1 MYEEIFLFSTRVLTV
16 YTVNERA
23 KLCKWPL
30 LIEVL
35 WIEVSKKSYLERGF
49 PMFCLYVLV
58 QILLESLPISSST
71 HTALLGLSAPQSIDF
86 FAHGPTALMLL
97 IYFRDEI
104 YTFFSQ
110 KSLGWRPWILYGAKI
125 FVAELVTCFFFLL
138 FRYSGFT
145 LSLWFGLLTTM
156 FLLFSL
162 KLAPHI
168 VSRRVSRT
176 VSWSAL
182 LAVAVVQG
190 LSLLPGISRLASTL
204 VIARWAGL
212 EARTAFKLSC
222 ALQAPLFGA
231 AALLGL
237 WQISGLP
244 EYQAVLS
251 FSCLG
256 GTVLA
261 MIAAYL
267 LLAFVERLYCR
278 EKLWIFGFYMIVPFV
293 LSLFL

>member
-1 MYEEIFLFSTRVLTV
+1 
-16 YTVNERA
+16 
-23 KLCKWPL
+23 
-30 LIEVL
+30 
-35 WIEVSKKSYLERGF
+35 
-49 PMFCLYVLV
+49 MFCLYVLV
-58 QILLESLPISSST
+58 QILLESLPISSSA
-71 HTALLGLSAPQSIDF
+71 HVALLGLSAPQSIDF

-110 KSLGWRPWILYGAKI
+110 KSLGWRAWILYGTKI

-138 FRYSGFT
+138 FRYTGFT
-145 LSLWFGLLTTM
+145 LPLWFGLLITM
-156 FLLFSL
+156 LLLISL
-162 KLAPHI
+162 KLAPHV
-168 VSRRVSRT
+168 VSRRVSRNL
-176 VSWSAL
+176 SWSTL
-182 LAVAVVQG
+182 LVIAVTQG

-204 VIARWAGL
+204 VVARWAGL

-244 EYQAVLS
+244 EFQAIFS

-256 GTVLA
+256 GIVLA
-261 MIAAYL
+261 MVAAYL
-267 LLAFVERLYCR
+267 LLAFVEQFYCR
-278 EKLWIFGFYMIVPFV
+278 EKLWLFGFYMIIPFV